1 MKKFYDTEKKWEFC
15 QRQFLEIDF
24 NNNKMKCLMINKKFP
39 SGDKFYREKRQASAD
54 KEKKGRE
61 EKDRRGK

>member
-1 MKKFYDTEKKWEFC
+1 
-15 QRQFLEIDF
+15 
-24 NNNKMKCLMINKKFP
+24 MINKKFP